1 MQELQ
6 KKRAECKYLTGRGGV
21 GLENCSRPAGGHAK
35 LSQMSVYVNGFEIS
49 FSLSALAPKQKQ
61 KKKKMNK

>member
-6 KKRAECKYLTGRGGV
+6 KKRAECKYLTGRGDV
-21 GLENCSRPAGGHAK
+21 GLENCSRSADGHAK

-49 FSLSALAPKQKQ
+49 FSLSALAPKQKPNKQ
-61 KKKKMNK
+61 KK